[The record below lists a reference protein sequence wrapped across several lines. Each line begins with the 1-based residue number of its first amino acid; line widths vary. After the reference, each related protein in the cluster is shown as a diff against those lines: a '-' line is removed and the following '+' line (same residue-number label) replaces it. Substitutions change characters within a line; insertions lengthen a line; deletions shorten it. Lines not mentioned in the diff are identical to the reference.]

1 MTDFWDKIKRNI
13 VETLNEA
20 IDKTEELTSVGRT
33 KLEILQ
39 LEHQINE
46 KYAEMGKLVH
56 RHYDQYAE
64 NFPRTGKLPDLNKKI
79 EELEEKLRDKEKDLE
94 RIREEEGIDFDS

>member
-1 MTDFWDKIKRNI
+1 MTEFWDKIKRNI

-64 NFPRTGKLPDLNKKI
+64 SFPRTGKLPELNKKI
-79 EELEEKLRDKEKDLE
+79 EELEEKLHEKEKELE

>member
-1 MTDFWDKIKRNI
+1 MTEFWDKIKRNI

-56 RHYDQYAE
+56 RHYDQYTE
-64 NFPRTGKLPDLNKKI
+64 SFPRTGKLPELNKKI
-79 EELEEKLRDKEKDLE
+79 EELEEKLHDKEKELE

>member
-1 MTDFWDKIKRNI
+1 MTEFWGKIKKNI
-13 VETLNEA
+13 VDTLNEA

-39 LEHQINE
+39 LEHQIEE
-46 KYAEMGKLVH
+46 KYVEMGRLVH
-56 RHYDQYAE
+56 KHFTQYAE
-64 NFPRTGKLPDLNKKI
+64 SFPRSGKLLELNKKI
-79 EELEEKLRDKEKDLE
+79 NKLEQQLRDKERELG